1 MTMARESRHPL
12 SGRMRGLRWTARDV
26 WAGHAS
32 YLAVARFR
40 HSEAA
45 VGPDTQ
51 LVIEG
56 FPRTANTFSVFAFQM
71 AQPAPVR
78 VAHHLHAPVQVIAA
92 AKARI
97 PVLVLIRPPEDAVLS
112 LATWSPHIGLEQA
125 LRAYS
130 RFYERVARDRSWC
143 VTGEFTQV
151 TSDLG
156 LVIDAVNGR
165 YETAFAR
172 FEHTPQNVEAC
183 YALIEE
189 KSCRPPWAAAITRYV
204 SGTITAQ
211 QLAAARAAARGAG
224 GEGQQL
230 SEARVARPS
239 TARAA
244 AREQMRGHYH
254 HPRLARLR
262 ERAER
267 AHNAFGA
274 ARAASAGRGCAEGG
288 AGRRPRRP
296 RASPRHDRPTE
307 APLAAAAGSR
317 PYSRRIPR
325 IRSPLPH
332 RCP

>member
-1 MTMARESRHPL
+1 
-12 SGRMRGLRWTARDV
+12 MRGLRWTARDV

-32 YLAVARFR
+32 YLAVARSR

-78 VAHHLHAPVQVIAA
+78 VAHHLHAPIQVITAA
-92 AKARI
+92 RARI

-112 LATWSPHIGLEQA
+112 LTTWSPHIGLEQA

-130 RFYERVARDRSWC
+130 RFYERIAPYRSWC
-143 VTGEFTQV
+143 VTGEFTRV

-156 LVIDAVNGR
+156 IVIDAVNAR

-189 KSCRPPWAAAITRYV
+189 KSRRPPWAAAITRYV
-204 SGTITAQ
+204 SGTIPAQ
-211 QLAAARAAARGAG
+211 QLAAARAASSGAG

-239 TARAA
+239 QARAA
-244 AREQMRGHYH
+244 ARDEMRGRYH
-254 HPRLARLR
+254 HPGLAQFR

-267 AHNAFGA
+267 AHSAFA
-274 ARAASAGRGCAEGG
+274 AVE
-288 AGRRPRRP
+288 
-296 RASPRHDRPTE
+296 
-307 APLAAAAGSR
+307 SR
-317 PYSRRIPR
+317 
-325 IRSPLPH
+325 
-332 RCP
+332 